1 MSGKPRSQSSRVFF
15 GYCSTINSLQALHPS
30 PPQTFMLWEVFKE
43 NVDPVLKMFHRP
55 TVSKMLLDVSND
67 RASILKPGQALFF
80 AVYYDVVVS
89 LSS

>member
-1 MSGKPRSQSSRVFF
+1 
-15 GYCSTINSLQALHPS
+15 
-30 PPQTFMLWEVFKE
+30 MLWEVFKE